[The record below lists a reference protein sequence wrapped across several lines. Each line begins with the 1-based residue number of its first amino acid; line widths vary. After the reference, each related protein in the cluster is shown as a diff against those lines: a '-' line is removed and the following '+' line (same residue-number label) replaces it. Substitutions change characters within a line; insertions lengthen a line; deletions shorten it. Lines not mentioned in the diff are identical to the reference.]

1 MKIIQDTVVKIHY
14 TLKDDDENVLDS
26 SEGRE
31 PLEFLF
37 GHNMLIPGLEKQLF
51 EKDEGEKFHADVEP
65 KDGYGIYDDR
75 LIIDVP
81 RDQFEVDYDIE
92 VGMQFQAQTAAG
104 VSIVRVIEVNAD
116 NIKIDGNHEL
126 AGKNLHF
133 DVEVVAVRPATE
145 EELQPAMGC
154 GCGGGCGGCG
164 GGCGES
170 CGDGSCGCGGSCN

>member
-14 TLKDDDENVLDS
+14 TLKDDEGKVLDS

-51 EKDEGEKFHADVEP
+51 EKDEGDKFHADIEP

-75 LIIDVP
+75 LVIDVP
-81 RDQFEVDYDIE
+81 RDQFEVDYEIA

-104 VSIVRVIEVNAD
+104 VSIVRVVEVNDD

-145 EELQPAMGC
+145 EELQPRG

-164 GGCGES
+164 GGCSGS
-170 CGDGSCGCGGSCN
+170 CGNGSCGCDGGCN

>member
-1 MKIIQDTVVKIHY
+1 MKIIQDTVVQIHY
-14 TLKDDDENVLDS
+14 TLKDDNGYVLDS

-51 EKDEGEKFHADVEP
+51 EKDEGDKFHADVKAE
-65 KDGYGIYDDR
+65 DAYGIYDER
-75 LIIDVP
+75 RIMEIP
-81 RDQFEVDYDIE
+81 REQFEVDYEIE

-104 VSIVRVIEVNAD
+104 ISIVRVIEVNAD

-126 AGKNLHF
+126 AGKDLHF

-145 EELQPAMGC
+145 EELQPRG

-164 GGCGES
+164 GGCG
-170 CGDGSCGCGGSCN
+170 GGSCGSGECGCDGGCN